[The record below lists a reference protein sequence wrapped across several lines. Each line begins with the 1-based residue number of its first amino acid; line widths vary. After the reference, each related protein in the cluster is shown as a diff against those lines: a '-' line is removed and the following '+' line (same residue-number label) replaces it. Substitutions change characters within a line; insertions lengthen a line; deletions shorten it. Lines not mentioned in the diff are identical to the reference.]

1 MLGLGLVAK
10 DKTLRKKGIREPRF
24 RGAAV
29 TPSPPLILHPTD
41 KDGPECPP
49 TVVVKEEP
57 TGPEAKVEPASPRPY
72 LEGKEEL
79 RHSPE
84 PCTKMTMRL
93 RRSHSNSQFV
103 STARRGA
110 GGRYNAPPWGRTPR
124 PAFLPP
130 SRWIPTS
137 AASARGGTRTTN
149 CCSATAATTTTTS
162 SASSRPCPKSP
173 RASGA
178 APNAS
183 WR

>member
-1 MLGLGLVAK
+1 M
-10 DKTLRKKGIREPRF
+10 T
-24 RGAAV
+24 
-29 TPSPPLILHPTD
+29 PPLLILCSPD

-57 TGPEAKVEPASPRPY
+57 VGPEAKVEPASPRAY

-103 STARRGA
+103 STPCYGA
-110 GGRYNAPPWGRTPR
+110 GDDTTLWGRASPQ
-124 PAFLPP
+124 PLLLL
-130 SRWIPTS
+130 SRSILTS
-137 AASARGGTRTTN
+137 VGSAREGTKMTS
-149 CCSATAATTTTTS
+149 CCSATAATTTTTF